1 MCDNCS
7 SISTSHSLFFV
18 FILGFGL
25 VWLFISWVWVGWGG
39 WDSYLASFIVLGGWA
54 VYGRNG
60 IDYSFVVEALETW
73 MVAWPDGL
81 IRLEVT

>member
-1 MCDNCS
+1 MLYILGLLFKSCSEYPDILFSRLCDNCS
-7 SISTSHSLFFV
+7 SISTSHPVFFV

-39 WDSYLASFIVLGGWA
+39 WDSYLASFIVLGRWA

-60 IDYSFVVEALETW
+60 IDYS
-73 MVAWPDGL
+73 
-81 IRLEVT
+81 